1 MIDIEPT
8 IAAIDAHLRANPT
21 PTVLEAWRDLRRYI
35 AALDDQRWI
44 YLVIG
49 VAIGILGSIV
59 IAFIGG
65 THP

>member
-1 MIDIEPT
+1 VIDIEPVIT
-8 IAAIDAHLRANPT
+8 AIDAHLKANPS
-21 PTVLEAWRDLRRYI
+21 PTVLDQWRQLRSYI
-35 AALDDQRWI
+35 AALDDQRYT
-44 YLVIG
+44 YLAIG

>member
-1 MIDIEPT
+1 MNDIEP
-8 IAAIDAHLRANPT
+8 IVAAIDAHLKANPT
-21 PTVLEAWRDLRRYI
+21 PLVLEQWRQLRDYI
-35 AALDDQRWI
+35 TVLDDQRWV

-59 IAFIGG
+59 IALIGG